1 VSDRSAW
8 IAILGATIGISIVAD
23 CGPNQPPTEPRNDMS
38 NHAVNAPEIRNSDV
52 TWDGTPLGLQPR
64 IANPKTAHLVDA
76 PASLDRQL
84 VELLR
89 DPDRFAV
96 AHVLLTMRHDA
107 LKSFDANQWNGLRV
121 TLAASGA
128 VQYDPA
134 DMATLYRRWSSL
146 VGSSKD

>member
-1 VSDRSAW
+1 
-8 IAILGATIGISIVAD
+8 
-23 CGPNQPPTEPRNDMS
+23 MS
-38 NHAVNAPEIRNSDV
+38 NHAVNAPEIRNGDV

-76 PASLDRQL
+76 LAGLDHQL

-107 LKSFDANQWNGLRV
+107 LKSFDAN
-121 TLAASGA
+121 SGA
-128 VQYDPA
+128 ACESRSPHPGRFSTIRPTWRRCTSA
-134 DMATLYRRWSSL
+134 GRRW
-146 VGSSKD
+146 

>member
-1 VSDRSAW
+1 
-8 IAILGATIGISIVAD
+8 
-23 CGPNQPPTEPRNDMS
+23 MS
-38 NHAVNAPEIRNSDV
+38 NHAVNAPEIHNSDV
-52 TWDGTPLGLQPR
+52 AWDGTPLGLQPR

-96 AHVLLTMRHDA
+96 AHVLLTMRHNA

-121 TLAASGA
+121 ALAASGA
-128 VQYDPA
+128 ARYDPA
-134 DMATLYRRWSSL
+134 DMATLYQRWSAL
-146 VGSSKD
+146 VSSAKD

>member
-1 VSDRSAW
+1 MSDRSAW
-8 IAILGATIGISIVAD
+8 IAILGATIGIIIVAA
-23 CGPNQPPTEPRNDMS
+23 CGPSQPPTEPRNEMS
-38 NHAVNAPEIRNSDV
+38 NHAANTPEIRNNDL

-64 IANPKTAHLVDA
+64 IANPKTAHLLDA

-96 AHVLLTMRHDA
+96 AHVLLTMRHDT

-146 VGSSKD
+146 MSGSKD

>member
-1 VSDRSAW
+1 
-8 IAILGATIGISIVAD
+8 
-23 CGPNQPPTEPRNDMS
+23 MS

-146 VGSSKD
+146 VSSSKD

>member
-1 VSDRSAW
+1 
-8 IAILGATIGISIVAD
+8 
-23 CGPNQPPTEPRNDMS
+23 MS

-64 IANPKTAHLVDA
+64 IANPKTAHLLEA

-84 VELLR
+84 VEMLR

-128 VQYDPA
+128 VQYDPV

-146 VGSSKD
+146 VSSSED